1 MRIFIYKI
9 FIFIISFYVVF
20 QLTFGLLIKEFKKN
34 LYELSSKENILII
47 KDKIREEI
55 KNGLKKDRIL
65 NIDDAELI
73 KMFLKKISSELKT

>member
-9 FIFIISFYVVF
+9 LIFTISFYIVF

-34 LYELSSKENILII
+34 LYEFSSKENIIII

-65 NIDDAELI
+65 NRDDAELI
-73 KMFLKKISSELKT
+73 KMFLKKISSELKI

>member
-9 FIFIISFYVVF
+9 LIFIISFYIVF

-34 LYELSSKENILII
+34 LYKLSSEENILII

-55 KNGLKKDRIL
+55 KNGLKKERIF
-65 NIDDAELI
+65 NKDDAELI
-73 KMFLKKISSELKT
+73 RMFLKKVSSELKK